1 MSKPVPNRPIRGW
14 WRLTRAV
21 PFVVTAVVSASASL
35 AWAAG
40 GKPATKLV
48 NVADTRSLPPGLP
61 KLFGD
66 VYNDNL
72 WLYGLLVVVVMALTG
87 LILGIILD
95 RGLMLL
101 GLNLGKLQHHE

>member
-1 MSKPVPNRPIRGW
+1 MRKPVPNQPIIGW
-14 WRLTRAV
+14 GRLIRVV
-21 PFVVTAVVSASASL
+21 PFVVTAVISASASL

-48 NVADTRSLPPGLP
+48 NVADTRSLPPGFS
-61 KLFGD
+61 KFVAD

-72 WLYGLLVVVVMALTG
+72 LLYGLLVVVVMALTG
-87 LILGIILD
+87 LILGVILD